1 MCFDPLFCGNRLLH
15 LSTEP
20 LGDLGVRNVIYL
32 VRASIENAKQIAEQ
46 IKETNRSARFLET
59 HLHMSVAHFK
69 HISVPRQISLLSGIN
84 FAWPTG

>member
-1 MCFDPLFCGNRLLH
+1 M
-15 LSTEP
+15 
-20 LGDLGVRNVIYL
+20 IYL

-69 HISVPRQISLLSGIN
+69 HISVPRQNFLLSGIN
-84 FAWPTG
+84 FVWPTG